1 MALIAEPH
9 PSQNSLEAPSPQ
21 GSKLA
26 RNILVAMVVVICFVG
41 LPFAYACM
49 LNMSTRPRV
58 SAKVC

>member
-41 LPFAYACM
+41 LPFAYACIG
-49 LNMSTRPRV
+49 LLVRREI
-58 SAKVC
+58 